1 VPRHCNDNL
10 PGFCCA
16 AATGKRRFQARRT
29 FVVGSFA
36 TAGWNAAGRLNLP
49 KMRRWNFS
57 TREWLEHCRL
67 WKDQTVSLGMGRL
80 RLEPT
85 VSAASWRVEPAV
97 E

>member
-1 VPRHCNDNL
+1 
-10 PGFCCA
+10 
-16 AATGKRRFQARRT
+16 
-29 FVVGSFA
+29 
-36 TAGWNAAGRLNLP
+36 
-49 KMRRWNFS
+49 MRRWNFS